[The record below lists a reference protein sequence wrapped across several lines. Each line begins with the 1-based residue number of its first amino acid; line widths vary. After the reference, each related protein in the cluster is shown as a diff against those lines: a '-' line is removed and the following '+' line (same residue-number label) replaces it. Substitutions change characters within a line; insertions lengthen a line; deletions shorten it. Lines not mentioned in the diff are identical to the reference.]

1 MRPRAASYGDSE
13 LFVEEA
19 GLGEDGSGGGFA
31 AGYSYDAED
40 GEFGERGAG
49 DKDTVGGGIQIGRSN
64 LQAVIEERKQIVGN
78 DAFQR
83 FAVGVA

>member
-1 MRPRAASYGDSE
+1 MK

-19 GLGEDGSGGGFA
+19 RLGGDGCGGGFA
-31 AGYSYDAED
+31 AGDSYDSED
-40 GEFGERGAG
+40 GDFNERGAR
-49 DKDTVGGGIQIGRSN
+49 DEDAVGGGIQVGRSD

-83 FAVGVA
+83 FAVGIAEANP